1 MAADPSEKSV
11 PALAAEL
18 WDLVRAYIKQETVEP
33 IKGLGR
39 RAAFG
44 IAGSVLL
51 SIGLVLLALGGLRAL
66 QTETGTTFEGSW
78 SWAPYLITLAGT
90 VIVIVLTTLGMRKR
104 KQP

>member
-1 MAADPSEKSV
+1 MADSSDTSV

-18 WDLVRAYIKQETVEP
+18 WDLVRAYVKQETVEP

-39 RAAFG
+39 KVAFG

-66 QTETGTTFEGSW
+66 QTETGTTFEESW
-78 SWAPYLITLAGT
+78 SWAPYLITLVGLA
-90 VIVIVLTTLGMRKR
+90 VLIGLAVKVGMRKR

>member
-1 MAADPSEKSV
+1 MADTSDKSV

-39 RAAFG
+39 RVAFG
-44 IAGSVLL
+44 LAGSVLL
-51 SIGLVLLALGGLRAL
+51 SVGLVLLALGGLRAL
-66 QTETGTTFEGSW
+66 QTETDTTFDGNW
-78 SWAPYLITLAGT
+78 SWAPYLITLFGLA
-90 VIVIVLTTLGMRKR
+90 ILIVLAVKVGMKKR